1 MPQTASAH
9 RLPAVLWPLMFGNVV
24 IGMGVMVVAGL
35 LNDIRSALD
44 ISISTAGQLISAAA
58 LLVSLGAPLLAMLVA
73 RWDRRR
79 LLVGSL
85 LWFALFHTLAAWAP
99 GFDSLLISRVL
110 AMVSAAIFT
119 PQAAACI
126 GLLVPAQL
134 RGRGITFV
142 FLGWSVASVLG
153 TPLGA
158 WIGGTFGWRWTMGL
172 MAVLSLVAALW
183 LQLRMPKG
191 IVPPPLSASAW
202 RQTLLSSTL
211 MLTLGITVLSA
222 AGQFVL
228 FSYIAPYVAD
238 RFGLGATA
246 LSTLLLVYGLCG
258 FAGNAMVSRWIDRI
272 GPPRAMAW
280 ALGAGQHRPGHGVG
294 QSDRWLCC
302 HAAGHRAMGSRRVC
316 VQLVPA
322 GTARGV
328 GACAGTCIDC
338 PEHLGHV
345 CRAGHWCG
353 QRRCADPAAGAHK
366 SARGWMRRP
375 GLRFD
380 SESLGGQARQATPT
394 PHSALKQAP

>member
-1 MPQTASAH
+1 MATTASNR

-228 FSYIAPYVAD
+228 FSYMAPYVAD

-280 ALGAGQHRPGHGVG
+280 ALGSIALGMGLVSLTAGFAAMLLAIVPWGLGVFASNSSQQARLLALAPVLAPASIALNTSAMYAGQAIGAGSGGVLIQQLG
-294 QSDRWLCC
+294 LTSLPV
-302 HAAGHRAMGSRRVC
+302 AGCAVLVCALTLSLWADKRAKRHPLHI
-316 VQLVPA
+316 QP
-322 GTARGV
+322 
-328 GACAGTCIDC
+328 
-338 PEHLGHV
+338 
-345 CRAGHWCG
+345 
-353 QRRCADPAAGAHK
+353 
-366 SARGWMRRP
+366 
-375 GLRFD
+375 
-380 SESLGGQARQATPT
+380 
-394 PHSALKQAP
+394 